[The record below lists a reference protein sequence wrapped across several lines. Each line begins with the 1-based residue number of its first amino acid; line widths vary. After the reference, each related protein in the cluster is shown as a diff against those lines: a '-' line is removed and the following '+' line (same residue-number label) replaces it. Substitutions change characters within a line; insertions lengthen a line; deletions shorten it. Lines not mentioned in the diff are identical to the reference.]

1 MAETITTLND
11 AELDSVTGGWYYP
24 TVTKTATGGSFN
36 FTVLSGNASG
46 NQVAT
51 LFSSNNSANGNGGGN
66 ASA

>member
-24 TVTKTATGGSFN
+24 TVTKTATGGNWN
-36 FTVLSGNASG
+36 FTIASGNLSGNQILTAG
-46 NQVAT
+46 
-51 LFSSNNSANGNGGGN
+51 SSNNSASGNGGGN